1 MKLNAIKFAAAIL
14 CAAVVSTG
22 AQAAEEDTQSKVL
35 RVGCET
41 AFAPFTYT
49 DHGELIGFDLDL
61 IRAMA
66 KTQGYEVEVRPLP
79 FDGVI
84 PALMTDNIDL
94 IISGFTIT
102 PERAQK
108 VDFSDPYY
116 RCGLTFLVRKEDA
129 DKFNTLED
137 LKDEELCLQL
147 GTSGSVFVQ
156 KQLPNAKVK
165 HFNSPPET
173 YLELTNGGCRAVIND
188 RPVNDFYLAH
198 TRNTNVVSK
207 DITSA
212 DSEYYGI
219 AVRKGNQEMLD
230 LINTALKAVEENGEF
245 ERISNEWFGYDV
257 SAELRAE
264 GK

>member
-1 MKLNAIKFAAAIL
+1 M
-14 CAAVVSTG
+14 
-22 AQAAEEDTQSKVL
+22 
-35 RVGCET
+35 
-41 AFAPFTYT
+41 
-49 DHGELIGFDLDL
+49 
-61 IRAMA
+61 
-66 KTQGYEVEVRPLP
+66 
-79 FDGVI
+79 
-84 PALMTDNIDL
+84 
-94 IISGFTIT
+94 
-102 PERAQK
+102 
-108 VDFSDPYY
+108 DFSDPYY

-129 DKFNTLED
+129 DKFNTLDD

-165 HFNSPPET
+165 QFNSPPET

-188 RPVNDFYLAH
+188 RPVSDFYLAH

-219 AVRKGNQEMLD
+219 AVRKGNQGMLD

-245 ERISNEWFGYDV
+245 ERISTEWFGYDV

-264 GK
+264 DR